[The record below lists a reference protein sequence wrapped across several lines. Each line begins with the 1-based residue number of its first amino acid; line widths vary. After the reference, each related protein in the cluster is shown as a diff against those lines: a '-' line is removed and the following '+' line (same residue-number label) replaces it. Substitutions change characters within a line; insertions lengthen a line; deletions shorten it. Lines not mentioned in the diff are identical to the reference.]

1 MESVSGKQEELSR
14 QTNKHSDVY
23 AWLTVEGT
31 RIDYPIIQHLSDDSY
46 YLSHDI
52 DGQPTKYGAIFTE
65 RINNQSFDDPV
76 TIVYGHAM
84 RDDAMFGSLKNFS
97 EQETFDTFRTIQ
109 VTTKEGQYT
118 YDIFAAYTYTDEH
131 LFYTYHLDKQ
141 GKLVQYISN
150 VEQISQEYGGYY
162 RKIDFISGKDK
173 LLILSTCDLQ
183 LDGSRFVVHAIRR
196 GG

>member
-1 MESVSGKQEELSR
+1 MKKVKNILGFLLLICILLGLFYISTQLEETAMESVSGKQEELSR

-76 TIVYGHAM
+76 TIV
-84 RDDAMFGSLKNFS
+84 
-97 EQETFDTFRTIQ
+97 
-109 VTTKEGQYT
+109 
-118 YDIFAAYTYTDEH
+118 
-131 LFYTYHLDKQ
+131 
-141 GKLVQYISN
+141 LVMLCGMMLCL
-150 VEQISQEYGGYY
+150 V
-162 RKIDFISGKDK
+162 
-173 LLILSTCDLQ
+173 
-183 LDGSRFVVHAIRR
+183 A
-196 GG
+196 